1 MPDISPYRRLTSMQ
15 ECATLGSMKVAEVNV
30 NKRFT
35 IMVNDR
41 EHKDFKIA
49 CVEDDKEMAEVLR
62 GFMRDYV
69 KAQQKA
75 AKKK

>member
-1 MPDISPYRRLTSMQ
+1 MYPCI
-15 ECATLGSMKVAEVNV
+15 TLDSMKVSEVDV

-41 EHKDFKIA
+41 EHKAFKIA
-49 CVEDDKEMAEVLR
+49 CVHEDKEMSEVLR

-69 KAQQKA
+69 KAQKKA
-75 AKKK
+75 ASKK

>member
-1 MPDISPYRRLTSMQ
+1 MR
-15 ECATLGSMKVAEVNV
+15 VAETDT

-35 IMVNDR
+35 ICVNDR

-49 CVEDDKEMAEVLR
+49 CIENDREMAEVLR

-69 KAQQKA
+69 KKS
-75 AKKK
+75 KKKWNRLRIGNKLFHI